1 MKFICKQSVLNEAV
15 NNVSRAVPVKSPV
28 TALEGIK
35 MYLNKNELE
44 LTGYDLELGIR
55 TVIEVQSEDHGEF
68 TVNAKLFSEIVRK
81 MPSENVVVEI
91 DEKLKVEF
99 EDFMERGIS
108 PSKYGP
114 KILNSALISKF
125 MLTSKNKAQRSI
137 ECDFDFSGDSYEVT
151 QFDNDSSVLKE
162 NIDSAEKLLCSI
174 GNAHKSTVIG
184 SAYVW
189 ENVDVEVI
197 KDVFFSHYTI
207 SEHSTLNRDIPIF
220 LEWIKKMNT
229 EEGRYL
235 KWNVAVAGAEKATS
249 KWDVSGISV
258 GKIERSVKKSK
269 LPCLDIGSLRSGSD
283 VLCDVDYPNLT
294 QEQKK
299 LCDDALKHKKN
310 LISKRSDLGLKDIPL
325 LLLYCIDKDGGQ
337 YSAAGIKTK
346 INSKEDVIGFSIIIP
361 GESDGS
367 THAKSVTVQLPE

>member
-1 MKFICKQSVLNEAV
+1 
-15 NNVSRAVPVKSPV
+15 
-28 TALEGIK
+28 
-35 MYLNKNELE
+35 
-44 LTGYDLELGIR
+44 
-55 TVIEVQSEDHGEF
+55 
-68 TVNAKLFSEIVRK
+68 
-81 MPSENVVVEI
+81 
-91 DEKLKVEF
+91 
-99 EDFMERGIS
+99 
-108 PSKYGP
+108 
-114 KILNSALISKF
+114 
-125 MLTSKNKAQRSI
+125 
-137 ECDFDFSGDSYEVT
+137 
-151 QFDNDSSVLKE
+151 
-162 NIDSAEKLLCSI
+162 
-174 GNAHKSTVIG
+174 
-184 SAYVW
+184 
-189 ENVDVEVI
+189 
-197 KDVFFSHYTI
+197 
-207 SEHSTLNRDIPIF
+207 
-220 LEWIKKMNT
+220 MNT

-249 KWDVSGISV
+249 KWDVSDISV

-337 YSAAGIKTK
+337 DSAAGIKTK